1 MQDGKARSTHAES
14 DEQRLFFALTEQM
27 KLPFLQIARASELVS
42 ITGDITRLSMIEKV
56 ADNALQLLDS
66 YLLSTRLSAAG
77 DALVLEPVS
86 LSATLDDIAHKM
98 EKIAHDNRCD
108 LELHIAGRYGPIMA
122 HPAGLQAALL
132 NLGKV
137 FIDVQ
142 NERTHTKRPVITL
155 AAHRTSKGIV
165 AGMFSDVEG
174 LNIDM
179 FKRAHKMYG
188 SARQPLAQ
196 LTAQNGAGVFVA
208 DSLLVSMSSGLR
220 VARHN
225 KLTGLAA
232 TFAPS
237 QQLALV

>member
-1 MQDGKARSTHAES
+1 MQNGIVPGKHSES

-27 KLPFLQIARASELVS
+27 KLPFLQIARASELATR
-42 ITGDITRLSMIEKV
+42 TGDATRLRIIEEL

-66 YLLSTRLSAAG
+66 YLLSTRLTAAG

-86 LSATLDDIAHKM
+86 LAATLDDIAHKM
-98 EKIAHDNRCD
+98 EKLARANRCD
-108 LELHIAGRYGPIMA
+108 LELHIAGKYGPIMA

-142 NERTHTKRPVITL
+142 TERNHGKRPVITL

-165 AGMFSDVEG
+165 AGMFSDIEG

-179 FKRAHKMYG
+179 FKRARSMYG
-188 SARQPLAQ
+188 TARQPLAQ

-208 DSLLVSMSSGLR
+208 DSLLISMSSGLR

-237 QQLALV
+237 QQLSLV